1 VLLREGEE
9 AKWLT
14 RTAALELAAMREG
27 YGSILKV
34 GTAPLEDHPDGVQWH
49 TFAGG
54 AVNRF
59 LAAGRS
65 IPVVTRHFFAPP
77 HVRAF
82 KRGARIEAFTK
93 SSVTR
98 TPIVPSAPIVLA
110 AAFRSE
116 DIGILKHYQQSV
128 NHSRAL
134 LCYEAPQG
142 AQRLFC
148 CRRPNDRVAREIHR
162 DGDSMGNHGEPIP
175 LLLRCT
181 SGPSPGFLSAL
192 RPAGVRRS
200 QPPERGAV
208 R

>member
-1 VLLREGEE
+1 
-9 AKWLT
+9 
-14 RTAALELAAMREG
+14 
-27 YGSILKV
+27 
-34 GTAPLEDHPDGVQWH
+34 
-49 TFAGG
+49 
-54 AVNRF
+54 
-59 LAAGRS
+59 
-65 IPVVTRHFFAPP
+65 
-77 HVRAF
+77 
-82 KRGARIEAFTK
+82 
-93 SSVTR
+93 VTR

-175 LLLRCT
+175 SAAAPLHQRSLSRFPLCT
-181 SGPSPGFLSAL
+181 SAGRGPTKSTPGTGSSSLICWKKS
-192 RPAGVRRS
+192 GGKRR
-200 QPPERGAV
+200 
-208 R
+208 